1 MATHSSILAWKFPW
15 TEGPGGLQSLGLQR
29 VRHDWCDLAQQ
40 RQTDSQAC
48 IPMASSKSLSRA
60 GEGKVDLEVQGGGGG
75 KGTYWAHLPTR
86 SEAKFI
92 YSVAVLPALPFLCLE
107 TAPRNPCH
115 FPIRSPKGC
124 HVLTSPVRL
133 LTVNWPRH
141 RVMT

>member
-1 MATHSSILAWKFPW
+1 M
-15 TEGPGGLQSLGLQR
+15 
-29 VRHDWCDLAQQ
+29 
-40 RQTDSQAC
+40 
-48 IPMASSKSLSRA
+48 
-60 GEGKVDLEVQGGGGG
+60 DLEVQGGGGG

-107 TAPRNPCH
+107 TAPRNSCH